1 MAQPGRRGSVDAMD
15 VGGCTPS
22 ERRIRR
28 GAAISDSARAGRDPR
43 GGSND
48 PWGHEPGAAHPPAE
62 PESGNG
68 CRRLA
73 TPGRRRLG
81 SEARRASGESS
92 PGPNGSRTSMAARCR
107 AAARRL
113 VGRTRGR
120 DAESTHQSGE
130 PGVAGGHAASKRR
143 RTVSLHR
150 NPDHERPHLSRRNA
164 RRVTRSGAGP
174 LTQMPPPCATI
185 LKPKAVRRV
194 FVPVFTVN
202 PGMHYGRVR
211 LLEAP
216 KFGGAGSYGEVQLYR
231 KTGIAVKTSSSR
243 SCFEH
248 ELAVTLLTGECSLRA
263 RAAHDIGGII
273 CLLAFSLPS
282 KQMVFP
288 AYDADLNAYG
298 YRLARAHPLSP
309 CVTNSI
315 ERAFVG
321 LGRALVY
328 LNTSCGLTHL
338 DVKCGNIFVNH
349 INFVISDC
357 VIGDLSLITLNTN
370 SMAMRA
376 EFEIDAGDDEVRTLR
391 LPRSAS
397 QITFSLVVGH
407 GHNQPL
413 AVLADFINNSG
424 LARSSGPLRHD
435 LGLAVDL
442 YALGQAL
449 LELLLVGFL
458 SPCLPV
464 PVLRT
469 ATYYYYS
476 NQLSADYALDVLAYR
491 CALHPAVFPST
502 PLTTIYGIPWEQ
514 PDDVLERLAEA
525 RHREAFKAHVE
536 RYRLTHRRLF
546 ASVRVPT
553 TLSPLFELAALLCH
567 PNEKARL
574 SIPLLWT
581 HH

>member
-1 MAQPGRRGSVDAMD
+1 MAQLGRRSSADEMD
-15 VGGCTPS
+15 VGGGTS
-22 ERRIRR
+22 SGRRIHR
-28 GAAISDSARAGRDPR
+28 GAAISDSTPLGRDRRAGSKDR
-43 GGSND
+43 
-48 PWGHEPGAAHPPAE
+48 WGQEPGPIHSPG
-62 PESGNG
+62 ESAGRNE
-68 CRRLA
+68 RRRRA
-73 TPGRRRLG
+73 TPARRRLG
-81 SEARRASGESS
+81 SEARPASGESS
-92 PGPNGSRTSMAARCR
+92 SGPIGSRQSMAARCR

-113 VGRTRGR
+113 VGRTRAR
-120 DAESTHQSGE
+120 DPESAHQSGE
-130 PGVAGGHAASKRR
+130 PDVAGGHAASKRR

-150 NPDHERPHLSRRNA
+150 HSDHERPHLSRRNA
-164 RRVTRSGAGP
+164 RRVARAGAGP
-174 LTQMPPPCATI
+174 LTQLPPPRATI

-194 FVPVFTVN
+194 FMPVFTVN
-202 PGMHYGRVR
+202 PSMHYGRVR

-231 KTGIAVKTSSSR
+231 KTGIAVKTSASR

-263 RAAHDIGGII
+263 RASLDIGGII

-315 ERAFVG
+315 ERAFIG

-349 INFVISDC
+349 MNFVISDC
-357 VIGDLSLITLNTN
+357 VVGDLSLMTLNTN

-376 EFEIDAGDDEVRTLR
+376 EFEIDIGDEEVRTLR

-397 QITFSLVVGH
+397 QMTFSLVVGH

-413 AVLADFINNSG
+413 DVLADFINNSG
-424 LARSSGPLRHD
+424 LAKSSGPLRHD

-449 LELLLVGFL
+449 LELLLVGYL

-514 PDDVLERLAEA
+514 PDDVLGRLAES

-546 ASVRVPT
+546 ASLRVPT
-553 TLSPLFELAALLCH
+553 TLSPVFELVALLCH
-567 PNEKARL
+567 ANEKARL